1 MIEPLK
7 LEFKFCY
14 MQVLTTGAEFEDALQ
29 GIRKDWGKP
38 ATTNGERCG
47 RNVKSDRSSSKSYFT
62 SVII

>member
-1 MIEPLK
+1 MNDKNHTLPSPDD
-7 LEFKFCY
+7 FAKF
-14 MQVLTTGAEFEDALQ
+14 VTGAEFEDALQ